1 MNVLPIDTLT
11 AEDGTEYPGIRLPL
25 VSSKTVSYTL
35 TYDDVNTLQFQ
46 HPLECVAQQ
55 LWGNARY
62 WCVIADLNPLRDP
75 GSWQV
80 GETILIPLEN
90 PMTLIRNQP

>member
-11 AEDGTEYPGIRLPL
+11 AEDGTESWNSIAAGI
-25 VSSKTVSYTL
+25 VENGFVHV

-55 LWGNARY
+55 FWGNARY
-62 WCVIADLNPLRDP
+62 W
-75 GSWQV
+75 W
-80 GETILIPLEN
+80 
-90 PMTLIRNQP
+90 